1 MTAGNAQKF
10 TTVFLELVNDMCTG
24 DGSAPATYYVHMG
37 TDGTT
42 AVPGDTALVA
52 PCSEARASCTETQ
65 PTSVTWSEAGA
76 NITSLSDQTIA
87 ELSLHTHLTAG
98 ILVARRSYATGFAIL
113 TNDLVQ
119 ITFVGTTA
127 QA

>member
-1 MTAGNAQKF
+1 MAAGNAQKF
-10 TTVFLELVNDMCTG
+10 TTVFLELLNDMCTG

-37 TDGTT
+37 TSGEA
-42 AVPGDTALVA
+42 AVPGDTALAA
-52 PCSEARASCTETQ
+52 PSAEARASCTESQ
-65 PTSVTWSEAGA
+65 PTSVTWQEAGA

-87 ELSLHTHLTAG
+87 ELGMFTSLAST

-113 TNDLVQ
+113 TGDLVQ
-119 ITFVGTTA
+119 ITFVGTSA